1 MRIRKNGKVIRLTE
15 SDLISIKRKVL
26 REEIDLKYFNKV
38 VTLFMVDFKKNK
50 IGFLKSLQN
59 YLSPQT
65 KDLHIKILKRIFKDL
80 GYNDVLVDYVE
91 GGLMI
96 YDNTNKRLIYNERPN
111 GYWQKTEYDNDNNI
125 VSKKTSDD
133 EIEKYDDDI

>member
-50 IGFLKSLQN
+50 IGFLMSLQN